1 MCLGVPGQI
10 LDVIGDDPILRSGR
24 VNFSGIVKEISLACV
39 PEAQVGDWVLVH
51 VGLALSKLD
60 EDAAKR
66 SLDDLAYIGELT
78 AAAREAE

>member
-10 LDVIGDDPILRSGR
+10 LEVKGDDPILRSGR
-24 VNFSGIVKEISLACV
+24 VSFSGIVKEISLACV
-39 PEAQVGDWVLVH
+39 PEAQAGDWVLVH

-60 EDAAKR
+60 EAEAQR
-66 SLDDLAYIGELT
+66 QLDDLAYIGELT